1 VSKLLAEM
9 RRRRVLQTFVPYLGF
24 VWLVLQVVS
33 VITPMLNWSPLVNT
47 FVAVLLFAGMPVMLY
62 LSWYFDFTSEGLIA
76 IPDKH
81 TNEVTPFGA
90 LRWSILLLITLGSGV
105 FAYRYY
111 TDVEVEFAKS
121 QEGIQATFIADSIAV
136 LPFKDAS
143 ADQDQGFL
151 AQGLAEEIT
160 SLLGR
165 TAGLKVAASSSTLV
179 LTEKGLDP
187 VTLARRLNVKTVLSG
202 SVRVPG
208 DQLKIR
214 VELMNAQDAKVLWS
228 ETFARKFND
237 IFNVESEIARS
248 TVNMLQDSYIESGSL
263 NNSASTKSTDAYVIY
278 LKGREQYR
286 KQTTEAM
293 KEARKLFEQAIGLD
307 PEYTQAYVGL
317 ADTIL
322 MLAKGETRF
331 GVLDV
336 EVANRLAEQ
345 YLEKVFVRNSTLD
358 YAFALRGKIL
368 ERRHETDEA
377 LAAYDKA
384 ISLNPSLSIA
394 YMWRYLVLK
403 RAERFSE
410 SLASLKMANEL
421 DPLSVANI
429 YNLGFEYKIRGKTDQ
444 ASKQYKLLIDEY
456 PALPMG
462 YAGLADLAF
471 AQGNYAQ
478 SLEYWAQAKRI
489 SPENQS
495 YEENYNDVIL
505 ALNLGDLLPEEMKN
519 NPSYQNTYLLQT
531 GKYEEL
537 FAQINF
543 DMLANPD
550 DPWLKFEAA
559 WYQALVG
566 DRTIAQIQF
575 GELRDKFV
583 SAELY
588 SMPYCSPAIEIA
600 WADLNNAPESG
611 KVLLAKCAQLADI
624 AKQSEI
630 RSNTLLYLQAR
641 IASLQ
646 GKTDLAI
653 DLLDNAIASG
663 WTEWWTAL
671 DPLLDNIKSAP
682 KAQAL
687 LKKLDAKLTEQ
698 RQLTLPV
705 LAPVQQE

>member
-1 VSKLLAEM
+1 VSGLLAEI
-9 RRRRVLQTFVPYLGF
+9 RRRKVVQTFVPYLGF

-62 LSWYFDFTSEGLIA
+62 LSWYFDFTSEGLVA
-76 IPDKH
+76 IPDKK
-81 TNEVTPFGA
+81 TNEVSAFGPV
-90 LRWSILLLITLGSGV
+90 RWSVLLIITLGSGLLG
-105 FAYRYY
+105 YRYY
-111 TDVEVEFAKS
+111 ADVEVEFAKS
-121 QEGIQATFIADSIAV
+121 QDGIQNIFIADSIAV

-143 ADQDQGFL
+143 ADQDQDFL

-165 TAGLKVAASSSTLV
+165 TAGLKVAASSSTRL
-179 LTEKGLDP
+179 LADKGLDP
-187 VTLARRLNVKTVLSG
+187 VAVARRLNVSTVLTG
-202 SVRVPG
+202 SVRVSG

-214 VELMNAQDAKVLWS
+214 VELLNASDAKVLWS

-248 TVNMLQDSYIESGSL
+248 TVNMLQDTYIESGTL
-263 NNSASTKSTDAYVIY
+263 TNSASTKSTDAYVIY
-278 LKGREQYR
+278 LNGREQYR

-293 KEARKLFEQAIGLD
+293 KEARKLFEQAVGLD
-307 PEYTQAYVGL
+307 PEYVQAYVGL

-336 EVANRLAEQ
+336 EVANKLAEQ
-345 YLEKVFVRNSTLD
+345 YLEKVFVRNADLD
-358 YAFALRGKIL
+358 YAYALRGKIL
-368 ERRHETDEA
+368 ERRNEPDEA

-384 ISLNPSLSIA
+384 ISLNPSLAIA

-403 RAERFSE
+403 RAERFTE
-410 SLASLKMANEL
+410 SLASLEVANRL

-429 YNLGFEYKIRGKTDQ
+429 YNLGFEYKIRGEAEEAK
-444 ASKQYKLLIDEY
+444 SQYQLLINEY

-471 AQGNYAQ
+471 VQGNYAQ
-478 SLEYWAQAKRI
+478 SLQYWAQAKNI

-495 YEENYNDVIL
+495 FEDNYNDVIL
-505 ALNLGDLLPEEMKN
+505 ALNLGDSLSDKIKN
-519 NPSYQNTYLLQT
+519 NPNYKNTYLLQA
-531 GKYEEL
+531 GKYEALFEQIQFEL
-537 FAQINF
+537 
-543 DMLANPD
+543 LANPD
-550 DPWLKFEAA
+550 DQWLKFEAA
-559 WYQALVG
+559 WYEALVG
-566 DRTIAQIQF
+566 DGAKAHLLF

-583 SAELY
+583 PAELY

-600 WADLNNAPESG
+600 WADLSLTPESG
-611 KVLLAKCAQLADI
+611 NALLAKCAQLADI

-630 RSNTLLYLQAR
+630 RSNTLFYLQAR

-646 GKTDLAI
+646 GKKELAI
-653 DLLDNAIASG
+653 DLLDQAIAAG
-663 WTEWWTAL
+663 WTEWWTEL
-671 DPLLDNIKSAP
+671 DPLLLNIKQEP
-682 KAQAL
+682 RTQAL
-687 LKKLDAKLTEQ
+687 LKKLESKLAEQ
-698 RQLTLPV
+698 RQLALPM
-705 LAPVQQE
+705 LTSEQQD